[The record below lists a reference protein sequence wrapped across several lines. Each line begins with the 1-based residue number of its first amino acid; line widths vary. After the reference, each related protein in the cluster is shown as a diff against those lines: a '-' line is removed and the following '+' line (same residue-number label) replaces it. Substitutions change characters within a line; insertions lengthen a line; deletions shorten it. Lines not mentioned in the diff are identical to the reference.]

1 MAISD
6 PSITNIID
14 EKRAEY
20 DLYFENAKVDAI
32 SQLDAALAE
41 QNAQLEPDQQK
52 SPEELAA
59 LKDDLAQFFST
70 SRDDFFADMLGVLY
84 SAIEKAE
91 ELGDAE
97 LVSNVRFKGALR
109 GLPIAGTA
117 ISIGLDVQNG
127 DDWQEAVTKE
137 VTGLLVGMAAGAA
150 VVAGAAVLGALGAVA
165 VEGTA
170 AAVIGALGAGAVLA
184 VEYLSSNWT
193 VAEIGEQWDYYLGPN
208 YDYYY
213 DEDRN
218 TLTLDIK
225 SGKVSDA
232 LRNYW
237 QGGNS
242 IVDKNI
248 LEKNLDYQDLNEWTI
263 TQITPGEIPLEI
275 SFDNSTGNF
284 YFIKDGITSLRQFSG
299 TNEEFRD
306 IVNRILEKSPQNF
319 NVAVGGEGAPF
330 HQIENYFAELGP
342 ELIASEVLD
351 YTGDTQKKA
360 LYALVN
366 LYAFV
371 EEGVDDYSSVNPDN
385 YSDQYIRDRA
395 AFLYFYMHEGSFSNT
410 PDDMQ
415 FYDAALGIDAYAG
428 NGTPD
433 FSDRH
438 YIFGN
443 LEGELIEGNSKEDH
457 LYGMDGDDILKGNGG
472 GDILV
477 GGFGSDTMD
486 GGTGNDTF
494 IIHGTDPDKE
504 AFDTF
509 NGGDG
514 TDTILG
520 GALNNTIRVNSL
532 SLSGDSIEII
542 DGGAGVNVIA
552 GTDGDNTIDLTGMA
566 VQHIARIEGGAG
578 QDTLVGTEQDD
589 VIYGSVK
596 DENSDGSYDD
606 WAPDYLAGLKNSNL
620 SGEVSRCI

>member
-6 PSITNIID
+6 PTITKIID
-14 EKRAEY
+14 ENRAEY
-20 DLYFENAKVDAI
+20 DLYFENAKTDAI
-32 SQLDAALAE
+32 SQLDTVLAE
-41 QNAQLEPDQQK
+41 QNSQLEPDQQK

-84 SAIEKAE
+84 SAIGRAE
-91 ELGDAE
+91 ELGDTE
-97 LVSNVRFKGALR
+97 LVTNVKLKGALR
-109 GLPIAGTA
+109 GLPIAGVA
-117 ISIGLDVQNG
+117 ISIGLDVQAG

-137 VTGLLVGMAAGAA
+137 VTGWLVGMAVDTAL
-150 VVAGAAVLGALGAVA
+150 VAGVAVLGVGA
-165 VEGTA
+165 VEGTGV
-170 AAVIGALGAGAVLA
+170 AVIGALGAGAALA
-184 VEYLSSNWT
+184 IEYMSSNWT
-193 VAEIGEQWDYYLGPN
+193 VAEIGEKWDYYLGPN

-242 IVDKNI
+242 IVDRNVF
-248 LEKNLDYQDLNEWTI
+248 EKDLDYQDLNEWTI

-275 SFDNSTGNF
+275 RFDNSTGDF
-284 YFIKDGITSLRQFSG
+284 KFIKDGITSLRQFSE

-319 NVAVGGEGAPF
+319 NVAVGGEGSSF
-330 HQIENYFAELGP
+330 HQIENYFSELGP

-360 LYALVN
+360 LCALVN

-415 FYDAALGIDAYAG
+415 FYDTALGIDAYAG

-433 FSDRH
+433 LADRH

-457 LYGMDGDDILKGNGG
+457 LYGMDGDDTLKGHGG
-472 GDILV
+472 NDYLE
-477 GGFGSDTMD
+477 GGKGQDTMY
-486 GGTGNDTF
+486 GGSGEDTF
-494 IIHGTDPDKE
+494 IFRERTPHMMFST
-504 AFDTF
+504 
-509 NGGDG
+509 
-514 TDTILG
+514 
-520 GALNNTIRVNSL
+520 
-532 SLSGDSIEII
+532 
-542 DGGAGVNVIA
+542 AGVA
-552 GTDGDNTIDLTGMA
+552 PTPSRAATRT
-566 VQHIARIEGGAG
+566 
-578 QDTLVGTEQDD
+578 TPS
-589 VIYGSVK
+589 GSMNSKVK
-596 DENSDGSYDD
+596 T
-606 WAPDYLAGLKNSNL
+606 GLKSL
-620 SGEVSRCI
+620 TAAVMTIPWPERTRVTPST